1 MDFEYT
7 PAQEQFR
14 SEVRAWL
21 KSNLPEDL
29 KVDDAMDERVAP
41 NREVFEKRRAWQ
53 RKLAAAGWVG
63 LSWPKQYGGR
73 AAPLIEQIIFDEEY
87 SRARAPVLPGYMGV
101 GLCGPT
107 MMHWGTESQK
117 QKFLPRILSA
127 DYVWCQGYSE
137 PGAGSDLAGLSTRAE
152 DRGDYFIVNG
162 QKIWT
167 SGAHYADM
175 MFLLARTDPT
185 APKHRGISYLLLDMH
200 SPGVVV
206 RPLVLMNG
214 HAHFNEVFFENV
226 QVPKEN
232 LVGPM
237 NEGWKVAM
245 TTLMFERAGG
255 AGGGGHTSQVRRL
268 AELAKVVRISGR
280 VAWELEWVRQRLAQ
294 FMIECEAVHYTGMRG
309 LTRRLKG
316 QPPGPEGSIL
326 KLFSSELGVRIA
338 SFATEML
345 GEYALMNETT
355 AEVPDAPRWFNRVL
369 SSRQYTIAGGTSEI
383 QHNIIGERVLG
394 LPKG

>member
-7 PAQEQFR
+7 PAQEAFR
-14 SEVRAWL
+14 REVRDWL
-21 KSNLPEDL
+21 KTYLPEDL

-53 RKLAAAGWVG
+53 RKLASAGWVG
-63 LSWPKQYGGR
+63 LSWPRQYGGR
-73 AAPLIEQIIFDEEY
+73 AAALMEQIIFDEEY
-87 SRARAPVLPGYMGV
+87 SRARAPVLPGYSGV

-107 MMHWGTESQK
+107 MMHWGTEAQK
-117 QKFLPRILSA
+117 QKFLPRILNG
-127 DYVWCQGYSE
+127 DHIWCQGYSE

-152 DRGDYFIVNG
+152 DQGDYFIVNG
-162 QKIWT
+162 QKVWT
-167 SGAHYADM
+167 SAAQYADM
-175 MFLLARTDPT
+175 MFLLARTDPK

-214 HAHFNEVFFENV
+214 HAHFNEVFFDNV

-245 TTLMFERAGG
+245 TTLMFERAG

-280 VAWELEWVRQRLAQ
+280 VAWEHEWVRQRLAQ
-294 FMIECEAVHYTGMRG
+294 FMIECEAAHYTKLRG

-326 KLFSSELGVRIA
+326 KLFGSELGVRIA

-345 GEYALMNETT
+345 GEYALVNEAT
-355 AEVPDAPRWFNRVL
+355 AEVPDAPRWYNRVL